1 MQTDPKEWEGRQHHT
16 TSNSI
21 TLKPY
26 GYSGPISFAGKFE
39 IFVHSDNERG
49 VRSKAV
55 FTPGEFVMEY
65 EANLLDEQ
73 QQKLAESEYEEE
85 GEKPILLKLPKGF
98 LMLHIG

>member
-1 MQTDPKEWEGRQHHT
+1 MA
-16 TSNSI
+16 TSYNFQYSI

-39 IFVHSDNERG
+39 IFVRSDNERG

-65 EANLLDEQ
+65 EANLLGEQ